1 MLRNK
6 RGQFEKELK
15 HPVKEYRREYQC
27 WKNMIRRCYEPEC
40 DHFIYYGGRGI
51 LVCDRWLE
59 SVDNFID
66 DMGKCPDGFS
76 LDRIDLN
83 GNYCP
88 ENCRWAGAITQAN
101 NKKNNRYFEYEGE
114 LLTIPELARR
124 NGIKRS
130 TLSMRIYGYG
140 WEVQRAVETPVRAKE
155 DSLSQ

>member
-1 MLRNK
+1 MPRNQ
-6 RGQFEKELK
+6 RGQFTQKLR
-15 HPVKEYRREYQC
+15 HPVKENRREYQC
-27 WKNMIRRCYEPEC
+27 WKNMIRRCYDPKS
-40 DHFIYYGGRGI
+40 DHYKYYGGRGI

-59 SVDNFID
+59 SVDNFLD
-66 DMGKCPDGFS
+66 DMGECPDGFS

-83 GNYCP
+83 GNYSP
-88 ENCRWAGAITQAN
+88 ENCRWAGSITQAN
-101 NKKNNRYFEYEGE
+101 NKRNNRYFEYRGE

-130 TLSMRIYGYG
+130 TLSMRVYEYG

>member
-1 MLRNK
+1 MSRNNK
-6 RGQFEKELK
+6 GQFEQRLR
-15 HPVKEYRREYQC
+15 HPVKKYHREYQC
-27 WKNMIRRCYEPEC
+27 WKNMIRRCYNPES
-40 DHFIYYGGRGI
+40 DHFKYYGKRGI

-66 DMGKCPDGFS
+66 DMGKCPEGFS

-83 GNYCP
+83 RNYCP

-101 NKKNNRYFEYEGE
+101 NKSNNRYFEYEGE

-124 NGIKRS
+124 KGIKRS
-130 TLSMRIYGYG
+130 TLSMRIHAYG
-140 WEVQRAVETPVRAKE
+140 WEVQRAVDTPVRAKE